1 MSCFRSS
8 EVRSQHI
15 QTQPANN
22 TVPQNNNSIESLPIN
37 PTDIENPT
45 DIDNLTGIENPTDI
59 LNPDKKV
66 YLLTHCLAYNIHKL
80 QKSRPEAEERMTMSE
95 ESYVSVDIPTNIV
108 IKK

>member
-1 MSCFRSS
+1 MSCLRSS

-22 TVPQNNNSIESLPIN
+22 PIPQNNNSIESLPI
-37 PTDIENPT
+37 
-45 DIDNLTGIENPTDI
+45 NPTDI

-108 IKK
+108 IKNSAI